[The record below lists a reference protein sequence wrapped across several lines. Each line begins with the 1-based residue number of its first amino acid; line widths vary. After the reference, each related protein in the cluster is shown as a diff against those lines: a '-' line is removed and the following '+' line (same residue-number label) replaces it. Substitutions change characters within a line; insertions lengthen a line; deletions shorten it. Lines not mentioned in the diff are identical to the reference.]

1 MKTGPRYIFS
11 VNEGGAAV
19 YDIAIHCPDGKGE
32 TPQIGISYN
41 SQNAGYGLAGYGF
54 SLSGFS
60 AITRGGKKP
69 FNNDGV
75 AAGVGYGADDNLY
88 LDGKRLILISGSAFT
103 SGAEYC
109 LEGTPYTKVIVHEST
124 PDNMTPS
131 WFEVQAPDGMKYE
144 YGHSDT
150 SRLLF
155 THSGNK
161 KCVASWHLNR
171 TEDVYGNYAT
181 YSYEISNLQVY
192 PKRID
197 YGENSVKARGVSHR
211 IEFDYGSNHGKYTVF
226 NIGSARGGT
235 WQRLS
240 SVTTYTGTTVYRKYY
255 LSYDSNSDGTGLK
268 FDRLI
273 SVREENGDGESLT
286 PVKFTWDTLPAVSL
300 RQSEFNIPTKDSA
313 PNVTNEHANF
323 FAADLNGDGVS
334 DIIRVSPVTITDGT
348 DTENHIYVYVSR
360 SKVSANGSVN
370 YEKPIIYILPQPF
383 DMSNIKT
390 SLGGASLLDYDG
402 DGLNDLIFPYINYA
416 VGVYSCA
423 MYIIYGKEVAK
434 GRGGHVPG
442 IEFGTVVTDKMPLFA
457 AFDADKDGK
466 DDIFYLEP
474 KQKDNSYPAALFQSG
489 DNSVAECTLFNIKL
503 PYEPK
508 KIFSGDYN
516 NDGLTD
522 IIIFHEGGYKIYFN
536 NGGPADNSIFTES
549 NIRVNTSF
557 GDKLRMAQGD
567 IDGDGLVDFIYYE
580 AGRTWL
586 NVARNKGDG
595 TFAIALSD
603 DIGVSDS
610 SDKEDDNRFSISV
623 YDIDGDGRSD
633 VHVCKYEKKETHSI
647 RLYSDGTTLKFGNRV
662 KKSLKNDAL
671 EGTVFVGDFD
681 GDGNMELANY
691 GSNLLLTNDIF
702 RENRINVYKSTG
714 RHTSTGRITAI
725 TDGMGNRTDV
735 TYGYLTSPAV
745 YSRTENAV
753 GSYPFNTYTLPISVV
768 RSVTSTNGSA
778 GPQTVDYSYKDL
790 RIHLAGGGVTGF
802 DEISTTDRTTGRK
815 STRRITKWNKE
826 HLVPLETVTND
837 SVGEYTSSVVTSY
850 TLAPVGNTYFSYESG
865 SVLTDMDGHT
875 AVTSNI
881 YDTEKGVILE
891 QKVSNDGDNMY
902 KKSTYSSFKQIS
914 GRWLPGILQMEQKH
928 SDDSSTYST
937 RTRFNYDD
945 KGNILSSVVRFRTG
959 MSLSTR
965 RTYDEYGN
973 ILTSYAAGENVKEI
987 TTHNVYDPTGRFVVK
1002 TYTKP
1007 ASAVNTFTYDTWGNM
1022 LTSSD
1027 ETQPGNVLTTACTYD
1042 GWGRLIR
1049 TVAPDSTVVTD
1060 EIGWGKEDSK
1070 KYYTLTRTT
1079 GQPWVL
1085 TWYDSAGH
1093 ETEQTTF
1100 GPKNVKLSKA
1110 TKYNNRGLVSRVSNT
1125 EGKIRISETM
1135 TYDALGRVLT
1145 SKSNTGKE
1153 TSYSYGDR
1161 SVTTTTDGR
1170 STTAFSD
1177 AWGNTVKT
1185 IDPLGKEVVY
1195 EYGSIGKPLRVTTES
1210 STVTM
1215 TYDKAGN
1222 QTSVEDSDA
1231 GKHSYT
1237 YAADG
1242 SVLSHTDPKG
1252 IKTTYTYDEL
1262 GRLSKTQIGTTAIT
1276 NTYGTSG
1283 TGKLKL
1289 VRQEM
1294 GDNSVDYTHDR
1305 LGRVT
1310 AVKKNIGGQGVFD
1323 FTYRYDSRNRLTSTC
1338 YPGGLTTSHTYD
1350 DYGFRTRTTAN
1361 HIKVYELEDY
1371 EGGASGTTVFAD
1383 SIRTLREIDS
1393 RGYVTSHA
1401 ILSGS
1406 KELDRM
1412 DFTFDRARGNLL
1424 TRKRKDDRKYFFDYD
1439 LLDRLTT
1446 VRRDLSVPGLHPNLP
1461 HDKLSIGVIGMSTD
1475 TVMVMGYSADG
1486 NIHGGAH
1493 GPELKQEV
1501 LFVVGLEV
1509 GLVEPALF
1517 PEG

>member
-19 YDIAIHCPDGKGE
+19 YDIAIHCPDGKGV

-348 DTENHIYVYVSR
+348 
-360 SKVSANGSVN
+360 
-370 YEKPIIYILPQPF
+370 
-383 DMSNIKT
+383 
-390 SLGGASLLDYDG
+390 
-402 DGLNDLIFPYINYA
+402 
-416 VGVYSCA
+416 
-423 MYIIYGKEVAK
+423 
-434 GRGGHVPG
+434 
-442 IEFGTVVTDKMPLFA
+442 
-457 AFDADKDGK
+457 
-466 DDIFYLEP
+466 
-474 KQKDNSYPAALFQSG
+474 
-489 DNSVAECTLFNIKL
+489 
-503 PYEPK
+503 
-508 KIFSGDYN
+508 
-516 NDGLTD
+516 
-522 IIIFHEGGYKIYFN
+522 
-536 NGGPADNSIFTES
+536 
-549 NIRVNTSF
+549 
-557 GDKLRMAQGD
+557 
-567 IDGDGLVDFIYYE
+567 
-580 AGRTWL
+580 
-586 NVARNKGDG
+586 
-595 TFAIALSD
+595 
-603 DIGVSDS
+603 
-610 SDKEDDNRFSISV
+610 
-623 YDIDGDGRSD
+623 
-633 VHVCKYEKKETHSI
+633 
-647 RLYSDGTTLKFGNRV
+647 
-662 KKSLKNDAL
+662 
-671 EGTVFVGDFD
+671 
-681 GDGNMELANY
+681 
-691 GSNLLLTNDIF
+691 
-702 RENRINVYKSTG
+702 
-714 RHTSTGRITAI
+714 
-725 TDGMGNRTDV
+725 
-735 TYGYLTSPAV
+735 
-745 YSRTENAV
+745 
-753 GSYPFNTYTLPISVV
+753 
-768 RSVTSTNGSA
+768 
-778 GPQTVDYSYKDL
+778 
-790 RIHLAGGGVTGF
+790 
-802 DEISTTDRTTGRK
+802 
-815 STRRITKWNKE
+815 
-826 HLVPLETVTND
+826 
-837 SVGEYTSSVVTSY
+837 
-850 TLAPVGNTYFSYESG
+850 
-865 SVLTDMDGHT
+865 
-875 AVTSNI
+875 
-881 YDTEKGVILE
+881 
-891 QKVSNDGDNMY
+891 
-902 KKSTYSSFKQIS
+902 
-914 GRWLPGILQMEQKH
+914 
-928 SDDSSTYST
+928 
-937 RTRFNYDD
+937 
-945 KGNILSSVVRFRTG
+945 
-959 MSLSTR
+959 
-965 RTYDEYGN
+965 
-973 ILTSYAAGENVKEI
+973 
-987 TTHNVYDPTGRFVVK
+987 
-1002 TYTKP
+1002 
-1007 ASAVNTFTYDTWGNM
+1007 
-1022 LTSSD
+1022 
-1027 ETQPGNVLTTACTYD
+1027 
-1042 GWGRLIR
+1042 
-1049 TVAPDSTVVTD
+1049 
-1060 EIGWGKEDSK
+1060 
-1070 KYYTLTRTT
+1070 
-1079 GQPWVL
+1079 
-1085 TWYDSAGH
+1085 
-1093 ETEQTTF
+1093 
-1100 GPKNVKLSKA
+1100 
-1110 TKYNNRGLVSRVSNT
+1110 
-1125 EGKIRISETM
+1125 
-1135 TYDALGRVLT
+1135 
-1145 SKSNTGKE
+1145 
-1153 TSYSYGDR
+1153 
-1161 SVTTTTDGR
+1161 
-1170 STTAFSD
+1170 
-1177 AWGNTVKT
+1177 
-1185 IDPLGKEVVY
+1185 
-1195 EYGSIGKPLRVTTES
+1195 
-1210 STVTM
+1210 
-1215 TYDKAGN
+1215 
-1222 QTSVEDSDA
+1222 
-1231 GKHSYT
+1231 
-1237 YAADG
+1237 
-1242 SVLSHTDPKG
+1242 
-1252 IKTTYTYDEL
+1252 
-1262 GRLSKTQIGTTAIT
+1262 
-1276 NTYGTSG
+1276 SG

-1305 LGRVT
+1305 FGRVT
-1310 AVKKNIGGQGVFD
+1310 AVKKNIGGQGIFD

-1361 HIKVYELEDY
+1361 YIKVYELEDY

-1486 NIHGGAH
+1486 NMLSKTGVGAYSYNPDIRPHAVVGVENSDGLIPSSTLSTVFNNLDRIQTIEDEGSGLTMEFDYGPDMQRWVSTIKSHGRDSITTVYAGNYEKIIQNGRTREFYYLDGGVIVVREQNGAVKPYISFSDHQGSILSVFDKNGKNVFKADYDVWGQQTVKTNTIGLRRGYTGHEMLPEFGIINMNGRLYDPVLGRFFSPDPFVQFLGSPQGYNRYSYCLNNPLRYTDPSGQIATEVIMVGLFNMASSMMRAAATGGAIY
-1493 GPELKQEV
+1493 GKR
-1501 LFVVGLEV
+1501 
-1509 GLVEPALF
+1509 EPSVFCRLQSLSA
-1517 PEG
+1517 